1 MKCVF
6 SDESVIDAHGDRVVV
21 AGINLDRYKE
31 NAVLLYQH
39 DSWCLPVG
47 RVKNIRVEGTQLV
60 GEVEFFEANDF
71 SQSVAK
77 MYEQGFLNAFS
88 IGFKTIEKIDKTITK
103 CELYEI
109 SCVVLPS
116 NKNALVQRKSVED
129 LLEKTYCPIII
140 NTKSE
145 MNEFEKKISE
155 AVDELMKKVAALET
169 ELSAQKKAVLEQ
181 PSVLVEAIK
190 SYTASQQEKTN
201 VDERKDWTLMDWQKK
216 DSAGLG
222 KMRTESPE
230 KFKALVEKL

>member
-1 MKCVF
+1 MKCIF
-6 SDESVIDAHGDRVVV
+6 SDESVLDAHGDRVLV
-21 AGINLDRYKE
+21 AGIGLDRYKE
-31 NAVLLYQH
+31 NNVLLYQH
-39 DSWCLPVG
+39 NAYQLPIG
-47 RVKNIRVEGTQLV
+47 RVNDLRVEGLQLV
-60 GEVEFFEANDF
+60 GEVEFYDEDEF
-71 SQSVAK
+71 SKKVAK

-88 IGFKTIEKIDKTITK
+88 IGFKSIESIDKTITK

-109 SCVVLPS
+109 SCVVLPA
-116 NKNALVQRKSVED
+116 NQNALVQRKSIEN
-129 LLEKTYCPIII
+129 LEQKTYCPIII

-145 MNEFEKKISE
+145 MNEFEKKITE
-155 AVDELMKKVAALET
+155 AVDELMKKVTALET

-190 SYTASQQEKTN
+190 SYTASQQEKT
-201 VDERKDWTLMDWQKK
+201 VDERKDWTLIDWQKK